1 MEFKKKTKN
10 ISKPFEMSYSG
21 IKNITLKEKY
31 VYFFIYLDVQPQEV
45 QVQKWASTYKQL
57 RSICAMGEI

>member
-1 MEFKKKTKN
+1 
-10 ISKPFEMSYSG
+10 MSYSG

-31 VYFFIYLDVQPQEV
+31 FCFFIYLDVQAQEV